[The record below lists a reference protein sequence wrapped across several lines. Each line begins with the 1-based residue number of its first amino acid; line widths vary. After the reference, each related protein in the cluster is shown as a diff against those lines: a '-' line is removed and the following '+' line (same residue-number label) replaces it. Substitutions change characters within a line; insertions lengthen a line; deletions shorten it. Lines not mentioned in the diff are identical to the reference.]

1 MKYVSYVQKPF
12 QKNEQVSF
20 DYAFKL
26 KRQFYCTKSKCIYV

>member
-1 MKYVSYVQKPF
+1 MKCVSYMQIPF

-26 KRQFYCTKSKCIYV
+26 KRQFYWTNSKYI